1 MPDRALKS
9 IGHEETYPVDVFRRE
24 ELEQRLVVMADLVAA
39 RVRRY
44 GVLART
50 LTLKLRYGDFTTL
63 TRSHTFDRPQT
74 SGPGL
79 WSAAKA
85 LLAPLELKGGVRLL
99 GLSASGLLPV
109 RSVPGEQLQLE
120 LGATGS
126 GGPMTSHSAGPRGGP
141 RGRRPRV
148 GPEPARPS
156 TLSGRASG
164 LGAVAPAATLGR
176 QSGQGRDNH
185 GPADPLK
192 AAVTPPGRAL
202 PEEGTTSFRLLFA
215 VGSTW

>member
-1 MPDRALKS
+1 MTTVGQLAALPRHTVASALGKSAGQLVHSLAWGQDPRPVVPDRALKS

-39 RVRRY
+39 RVRQY

-50 LTLKLRYGDFTTL
+50 LTLKLRYSDFTTL

-79 WSAAKA
+79 WSEAKA

-109 RSVPGEQLQLE
+109 GSLPGEQLQLE
-120 LGATGS
+120 LGAAGS
-126 GGPMTSHSAGPRGGP
+126 GEGPSRHIQPGPR
-141 RGRRPRV
+141 
-148 GPEPARPS
+148 
-156 TLSGRASG
+156 RA
-164 LGAVAPAATLGR
+164 A
-176 QSGQGRDNH
+176 
-185 GPADPLK
+185 
-192 AAVTPPGRAL
+192 
-202 PEEGTTSFRLLFA
+202 GT
-215 VGSTW
+215 

>member
-39 RVRRY
+39 RVRQY

-50 LTLKLRYGDFTTL
+50 LTLKLRYSDFTTL

-109 RSVPGEQLQLE
+109 GSMPGEQLQLE

-126 GGPMTSHSAGPRGGP
+126 GGPMTSHSAGMGEGS
-141 RGRRPRV
+141 GEV
-148 GPEPARPS
+148 GPGWA
-156 TLSGRASG
+156 RASQAVDAVRARFG
-164 LGAVAPAATLGR
+164 VGAVAPAATLGR

-192 AAVTPPGRAL
+192 AAVTPPGAAPTR
-202 PEEGTTSFRLLFA
+202 G
-215 VGSTW
+215 GND